1 MLELAHHEGKRVSE
15 CQGDWDILGPMI
27 CMDKKIYIYNIYLS
41 HLMNEIPC
49 NHHISHSDA
58 TGSCETCSTF
68 ESPVFQNTTSS
79 FCRDAVANMS

>member
-1 MLELAHHEGKRVSE
+1 MSRG
-15 CQGDWDILGPMI
+15 LGYSGTNDMYGY
-27 CMDKKIYIYNIYLS
+27 KKIYINIYIYLS
-41 HLMNEIPC
+41 QLMNEIPC